1 MIQVPQELLVNT
13 ESISEIEINKKV
25 YKLGVNI
32 LDLYKG
38 RAEEK
43 IKINKEQ
50 LQQWVKSLQND

>member
-1 MIQVPQELLVNT
+1 MIQVPQELLVST

-43 IKINKEQ
+43 IKIHKEQ
-50 LQQWVKSLQND
+50 LKQWVKSLQNE

>member
-13 ESISEIEINKKV
+13 EGISEIEINKKAF
-25 YKLGVNI
+25 KLGVNI

>member
-13 ESISEIEINKKV
+13 EGISELEINKKAF
-25 YKLGVNI
+25 KLGVNI
-32 LDLYKG
+32 LDLYKE

-43 IKINKEQ
+43 ININKEQ

>member
-13 ESISEIEINKKV
+13 EGISEIEINKKAF
-25 YKLGVNI
+25 KLGVNI
-32 LDLYKG
+32 LDLYKE

-50 LQQWVKSLQND
+50 LEQLVKSLQND

>member
-25 YKLGVNI
+25 FKLGVNI
-32 LDLYKG
+32 LNLYKE
-38 RAEEK
+38 RAKEK

-50 LQQWVKSLQND
+50 LEQLVKSLQND

>member
-13 ESISEIEINKKV
+13 EGISEIEINKKAF
-25 YKLGVNI
+25 KLGVNI
-32 LDLYKG
+32 LDLYKE

-43 IKINKEQ
+43 ININKEQ

>member
-13 ESISEIEINKKV
+13 EGISEIEINKKAF
-25 YKLGVNI
+25 KLGVNI
-32 LDLYKG
+32 LDLYKE

-50 LQQWVKSLQND
+50 LQQWVKSLQNE

>member
-25 YKLGVNI
+25 FKLGVNI
-32 LDLYKG
+32 LNLYKG

>member
-1 MIQVPQELLVNT
+1 MIQVPQELLVST

-25 YKLGVNI
+25 FKLGVNI
-32 LDLYKG
+32 LNLYKG

-50 LQQWVKSLQND
+50 LEQLVKSLQND

>member
-1 MIQVPQELLVNT
+1 MIQVPQEVLVNT

-25 YKLGVNI
+25 FKLGVNI
-32 LDLYKG
+32 LNLYKG

-50 LQQWVKSLQND
+50 LEQLVKSLQND

>member
-13 ESISEIEINKKV
+13 ESISEIEINKKAF
-25 YKLGVNI
+25 KLGVNI
-32 LDLYKG
+32 LDLYKE

>member
-50 LQQWVKSLQND
+50 LQQWVKSLQNE

>member
-13 ESISEIEINKKV
+13 EIISEIEINKKV
-25 YKLGVNI
+25 FKLGVNI

>member
-32 LDLYKG
+32 LDLYKE

>member
-25 YKLGVNI
+25 FKLGVNI

>member
-25 YKLGVNI
+25 FKLGVNI
-32 LDLYKG
+32 LNLYKE

>member
-13 ESISEIEINKKV
+13 EGISEIEINKKAF
-25 YKLGVNI
+25 KLGVNI

-50 LQQWVKSLQND
+50 LQQWVKSLQNE

>member
-25 YKLGVNI
+25 FKLGVNI
-32 LDLYKG
+32 LNLYKE

-50 LQQWVKSLQND
+50 LEQLVKSLQND

>member
-25 YKLGVNI
+25 FKLGVNI
-32 LDLYKG
+32 LNLYKE

-50 LQQWVKSLQND
+50 LEQWVKSLQND

>member
-1 MIQVPQELLVNT
+1 MIQVPQEVLVNT

-25 YKLGVNI
+25 FKLGVNI
-32 LDLYKG
+32 LNLYKE

-50 LQQWVKSLQND
+50 LEQLVKSLQND

>member
-13 ESISEIEINKKV
+13 EGISEIEINKKAF
-25 YKLGVNI
+25 KLGVNI
-32 LDLYKG
+32 LDLYKE

>member
-25 YKLGVNI
+25 FKLGVNI
-32 LDLYKG
+32 LNLYKG
-38 RAEEK
+38 RAKEK

-50 LQQWVKSLQND
+50 LEQLVKSLQND

>member
-50 LQQWVKSLQND
+50 LEQLVKSLQND

>member
-32 LDLYKG
+32 LDLYKE

-43 IKINKEQ
+43 ININKEQ

>member
-25 YKLGVNI
+25 FKLGVNI
-32 LDLYKG
+32 LNLYKE

-50 LQQWVKSLQND
+50 LQQWVKSLQNE

>member
-25 YKLGVNI
+25 FKLGVNI
-32 LDLYKG
+32 LNLYKG

-50 LQQWVKSLQND
+50 LEQLVKSLQND

>member
-38 RAEEK
+38 LAEEK

-50 LQQWVKSLQND
+50 LQQWVKSLQNE